1 MYTFSKFE
9 LSKEKEIWQEKWCKP
24 CVEGVEIGDL
34 KSARWQILRVKND
47 YGFRVCEICEV
58 SVGIDDLRG
67 PHPPPGGSPGGPG
80 GSTPPPGGVTGKPY
94 TSNTPISG
102 RFGGIHKLKDRKA

>member
-1 MYTFSKFE
+1 MENVYLPGVYIFSWKCIRSPN
-9 LSKEKEIWQEKWCKP
+9 LNYLTKKKSGRRNDANPALKVWKP
-24 CVEGVEIGDL
+24 KIEG
-34 KSARWQILRVKND
+34 
-47 YGFRVCEICEV
+47 
-58 SVGIDDLRG
+58 VGIDDLRG